1 MADDSDYSK
10 WKAAQKNEISG
21 KRGIRD
27 YLRSIDGSLK
37 TIRWIAIYFLGLSII
52 AVVFE
57 FLAAMGLFR

>member
-10 WKAAQKNEISG
+10 WKAAQKNEIST
-21 KRGIRD
+21 RTGIRD

-37 TIRWIAIYFLGLSII
+37 TIKWVAVYFLALSII
-52 AVVFE
+52 AVIFE